1 MKTSD
6 NLNGAI
12 FLVLAMFC
20 YTSGDTLVKFMTGN
34 LNLGQIIAVRGIIA
48 FFIVAA
54 IIHYKKQWGGISFLK
69 DKWVILRTIAETL
82 ATFFFFTGL
91 SKTPIGDT
99 AAIMQVIPLTV
110 TLGAALFLGESVGW
124 RRWIA
129 ILIGLLGVMIIIRPG
144 FEGFNTYTLYIAAA
158 VMMVTFRDLVTRRF
172 SKQTP
177 TLMVNLLT
185 NLATIPLG
193 LLMLAPSSRWQPMSN
208 LDLAY
213 IVLGA
218 ITIIVASQT
227 IILAMR
233 TAEISSIAPLR
244 YIALPIAIA
253 YGFFVFGDV
262 PDIWMIIGSAIVVCM
277 GIYTFHRE
285 RVLKQKTQ
293 AKLV

>member
-1 MKTSD
+1 
-6 NLNGAI
+6 
-12 FLVLAMFC
+12 
-20 YTSGDTLVKFMTGN
+20 
-34 LNLGQIIAVRGIIA
+34 
-48 FFIVAA
+48 
-54 IIHYKKQWGGISFLK
+54 
-69 DKWVILRTIAETL
+69 
-82 ATFFFFTGL
+82 L
-91 SKTPIGDT
+91 S
-99 AAIMQVIPLTV
+99 
-110 TLGAALFLGESVGW
+110 AALFLGESVGW

-158 VMMVTFRDLVTRRF
+158 VVMVTFRDLVTRRF

-177 TLMVNLLT
+177 TLMVNLFT

-193 LLMLAPSSRWQPMSN
+193 LLMLAPSTGWQPMQN
-208 LDLAY
+208 LDLAF

-253 YGFFVFGDV
+253 YGFFIFGDV

-285 RVLKQKTQ
+285 RVLKQKAQ
-293 AKLV
+293 A